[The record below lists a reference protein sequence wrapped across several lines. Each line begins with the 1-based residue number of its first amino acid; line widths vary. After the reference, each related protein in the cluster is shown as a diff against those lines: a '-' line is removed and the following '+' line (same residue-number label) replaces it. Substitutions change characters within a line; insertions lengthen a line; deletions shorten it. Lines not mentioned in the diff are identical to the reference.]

1 MVSNYASLQ
10 LGLPGREKEGDFS
23 AVQEEAVRSRVT
35 DAVVAYME
43 GLGYISCA
51 KEGAERII
59 CLVHTMKGWTLFD
72 DCADRLNIAALD
84 GLGRGLTRR
93 LHTRG
98 VGVMCSGDGMLFRL
112 YAEGKL
118 KDAYLSAKG
127 KKAFGRV
134 GGGCFWWFRCRG
146 HALRWRAQLAPTYTV
161 KELADVFARGE
172 QGGRAYFSQLRLML
186 NLDETADFGFASVEA
201 AGLQGVV
208 TLYFQ
213 QSNLVRQRLG
223 QKSIQAIRRAAS
235 GLGTLIKKPSQSTAE
250 PPGK

>member
-10 LGLPGREKEGDFS
+10 IGLPGMGKEKGGDFS
-23 AVQEEAVRSRVT
+23 AVQEEAMRSRIL
-35 DAVVAYME
+35 DAIIAYME
-43 GLGYISCA
+43 GMGYVSCT
-51 KEGAERII
+51 KEGAERTI
-59 CLVHTMKGWTLFD
+59 CVVHTMKGWSLFD

-93 LHTRG
+93 LHTHG
-98 VGVMCSGDGMLFRL
+98 VGVMCSGEGMLFRL
-112 YAEGKL
+112 YADGKL

-127 KKAFGRV
+127 KKAFGR
-134 GGGCFWWFRCRG
+134 GGCFWWFRCRG
-146 HALRWRAQLAPTYTV
+146 HALRWRGQLAPSYTV
-161 KELADVFARGE
+161 RELADVFARGE
-172 QGGRAYFSQLRLML
+172 QGGRAYFSKLRLML

-235 GLGTLIKKPSQSTAE
+235 GMGTLMKKPSRSTTDS
-250 PPGK
+250 PGK